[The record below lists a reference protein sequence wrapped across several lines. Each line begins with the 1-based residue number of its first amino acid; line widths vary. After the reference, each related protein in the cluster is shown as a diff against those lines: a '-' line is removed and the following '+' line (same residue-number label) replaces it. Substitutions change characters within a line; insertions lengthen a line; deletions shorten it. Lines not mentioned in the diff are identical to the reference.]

1 MKGLG
6 QYAAP
11 IFMGASLLYALGQKH
26 REDLRKARR
35 DRAHNRYGKS
45 RGKRTGSKKEMK
57 LTEKG
62 LAVGNGDGRTDPGS
76 LLCAVY
82 AGQDALHVL
91 PSHPLL
97 PSLLRYPLPLSR
109 GFSPTSIL
117 VTGGAGY
124 IGSHTVL
131 LLVEAGYEVVVVDSL
146 VNSCEEALRRV
157 GALTGHPEKVIFCK
171 ADLLD
176 EQALE
181 SVFATHGGFRACVHF
196 AGLKAVGESVAKP
209 LLYYA
214 NNLTGTLHLL
224 NAMHRHGCKIMVFS
238 SSATVYGSAQSPVT
252 EDQPVGQGITN
263 PYGQTKYFIEKF
275 LEDFQRSPEGKS
287 WKVVI
292 LRYFNPVG
300 AHESGRIGEDPS
312 GSDLPAEAE
321 GHLAALDYAKARGHH
336 GGCFVFNLGTGKGYS
351 VLEMVTAMEKA
362 SGRKINYVIGER
374 RPGDL
379 DEVYSDPSKAE
390 RELGWKATRGLDDMT
405 RDLWRWQQQNPQ
417 GYI

>member
-35 DRAHNRYGKS
+35 DRAHNR
-45 RGKRTGSKKEMK
+45 
-57 LTEKG
+57 
-62 LAVGNGDGRTDPGS
+62 
-76 LLCAVY
+76 
-82 AGQDALHVL
+82 
-91 PSHPLL
+91 
-97 PSLLRYPLPLSR
+97 
-109 GFSPTSIL
+109 IL

-157 GALTGHPEKVIFCK
+157 GALTGHPEKIIFCK

-176 EQALE
+176 EEALE

-275 LEDFQRSPEGKS
+275 LEDFQRSPDGKS

-312 GSDLPAEAE
+312 GTPNNLMPYVSQVAVGRRPQLTVFGGNYQTRDGTGVRDYIHVMDLAE

>member
-1 MKGLG
+1 MTTPFMKGLG

-35 DRAHNRYGKS
+35 DRAHNR
-45 RGKRTGSKKEMK
+45 
-57 LTEKG
+57 
-62 LAVGNGDGRTDPGS
+62 
-76 LLCAVY
+76 
-82 AGQDALHVL
+82 
-91 PSHPLL
+91 
-97 PSLLRYPLPLSR
+97 
-109 GFSPTSIL
+109 IL

-176 EQALE
+176 EEALE

-224 NAMHRHGCKIMVFS
+224 NAMHRHGCKIMG
-238 SSATVYGSAQSPVT
+238 AAGR
-252 EDQPVGQGITN
+252 GRG
-263 PYGQTKYFIEKF
+263 
-275 LEDFQRSPEGKS
+275 REG
-287 WKVVI
+287 
-292 LRYFNPVG
+292 RRR
-300 AHESGRIGEDPS
+300 ES
-312 GSDLPAEAE
+312 
-321 GHLAALDYAKARGHH
+321 
-336 GGCFVFNLGTGKGYS
+336 
-351 VLEMVTAMEKA
+351 
-362 SGRKINYVIGER
+362 RKCIR
-374 RPGDL
+374 CPL
-379 DEVYSDPSKAE
+379 C
-390 RELGWKATRGLDDMT
+390 
-405 RDLWRWQQQNPQ
+405 
-417 GYI
+417 

>member
-1 MKGLG
+1 M
-6 QYAAP
+6 A
-11 IFMGASLLYALGQKH
+11 
-26 REDLRKARR
+26 
-35 DRAHNRYGKS
+35 
-45 RGKRTGSKKEMK
+45 
-57 LTEKG
+57 EKG

-76 LLCAVY
+76 LFAVY

-109 GFSPTSIL
+109 DFSPTSIL

-171 ADLLD
+171 VGLCRGREGGRVEEGGEEGEGVGRGARTPGSKQAAIPLSPSMAPSYLPLSLLPSLPSMQADLLD
-176 EQALE
+176 EEALE

-224 NAMHRHGCKIMVFS
+224 NAMHRHGCKIMG
-238 SSATVYGSAQSPVT
+238 AAGR
-252 EDQPVGQGITN
+252 GRG
-263 PYGQTKYFIEKF
+263 
-275 LEDFQRSPEGKS
+275 REG
-287 WKVVI
+287 
-292 LRYFNPVG
+292 RRG
-300 AHESGRIGEDPS
+300 ES
-312 GSDLPAEAE
+312 
-321 GHLAALDYAKARGHH
+321 
-336 GGCFVFNLGTGKGYS
+336 
-351 VLEMVTAMEKA
+351 
-362 SGRKINYVIGER
+362 RKCIR
-374 RPGDL
+374 CPL
-379 DEVYSDPSKAE
+379 C
-390 RELGWKATRGLDDMT
+390 
-405 RDLWRWQQQNPQ
+405 
-417 GYI
+417 